1 MKNILQRIAYVQGL
15 ADGLGLEE
23 NSKEG
28 QILLELVDVVAELTE
43 VLDEK
48 FEDLEDYVDAVE
60 EDLAELEDY
69 VYDDEG
75 YDDFDEYDLD
85 DYDLFDDYND
95 PTEIDVE
102 YEGAEPFMDE
112 SDLNE

>member
-43 VLDEK
+43 VVDEK
-48 FEDLEDYVDAVE
+48 FEDLEDYV
-60 EDLAELEDY
+60 
-69 VYDDEG
+69 YDDEA
-75 YDDFDEYDLD
+75 YDDFDEFDLD

-102 YEGAEPFMDE
+102 YEGAEPFADE
-112 SDLNE
+112 SELSE